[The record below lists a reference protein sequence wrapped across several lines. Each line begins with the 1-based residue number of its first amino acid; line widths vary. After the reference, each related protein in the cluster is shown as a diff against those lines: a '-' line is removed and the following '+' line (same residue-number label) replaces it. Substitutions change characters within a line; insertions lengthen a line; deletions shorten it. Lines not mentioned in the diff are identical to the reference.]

1 MPGGELVTHVA
12 FTHYNALMALR
23 AAMERSGEASA
34 AGGLAGLEGLT
45 IDTATG
51 PLTFDADGYPTM
63 PMFVATA
70 EGGGPLQVVQRI
82 EQIAPGATC

>member
-12 FTHYNALMALR
+12 FTHYNSLMALK

-34 AGGLAGLEGLT
+34 AGGIAGLDGLT

-51 PLTFDADGYPTM
+51 PLTFEASGHPTM

-70 EGGGPLQVVQRI
+70 EGGGPLRVVQKV
-82 EQIAPGATC
+82 EQISPGATC